1 MRAQHRTGRC
11 SGGRT
16 GADEGVLAGYDAL
29 VLESKAAENPRSS
42 VHVSEDKQRCGD
54 LRLREPAVAGPG
66 GGVPGGARGAPEAR
80 RGHGRVRSD
89 AGLHEGHRGE
99 AEAQRAADAH
109 RGSRFE
115 NRAHME
121 VEATRPPNTRSLSP
135 SAAMDVAPGSG
146 MPPPGANSK
155 CGDGRTSTRSRAA
168 SAGTTCA
175 TCVDPAVAVA
185 KGPNAP
191 YPRWPTGR
199 PALARP
205 ITGAPPTGPFRGR
218 THRRSRVHRGLGRS
232 RRRGR
237 LRTALRRGREGSR
250 RRRRSSGAAA

>member
-1 MRAQHRTGRC
+1 MRTRVSWPGTTRWFWKARPPKSPGRRCTFPKINSAAVTCASTNPPSRAQVEVSR
-11 SGGRT
+11 
-16 GADEGVLAGYDAL
+16 E
-29 VLESKAAENPRSS
+29 VLEVPQKPYAVMVVS
-42 VHVSEDKQRCGD
+42 VVTPVCTKGI
-54 LRLREPAVAGPG
+54 
-66 GGVPGGARGAPEAR
+66 EAR
-80 RGHGRVRSD
+80 PRPREQPTRTADLGLKIARTWRSKRPD
-89 AGLHEGHRGE
+89 A
-99 AEAQRAADAH
+99 
-109 RGSRFE
+109 
-115 NRAHME
+115 
-121 VEATRPPNTRSLSP
+121 RPPNTRSLSP
-135 SAAMDVAPGSG
+135 SAALDVAPGSG
-146 MPPPGANSK
+146 MLPPGANSK

-191 YPRWPTGR
+191 HPRWSAGR